1 MNTKYHVPGSAHDVI
16 RSPRETQ
23 CGGGVYDH
31 IVVINPASYSVH
43 ALYVFA
49 PQEHGGP
56 IAVNCQHGIGDIV
69 DIRLDKGNGL
79 LQGLH

>member
-43 ALYVFA
+43 ALYVSRR
-49 PQEHGGP
+49 
-56 IAVNCQHGIGDIV
+56 IGAAHADSV
-69 DIRLDKGNGL
+69 SSVTRCPDFSR
-79 LQGLH
+79 HF